1 MKLSSLKTAV
11 YIGLALFYL
20 YIIATNV
27 FRNVEGMNTQIETME
42 TPKEDES
49 KAGETKEDKT
59 KDGETN
65 AGESK
70 EGESKAGTTKEDKS
84 KKDETSKKTPDASGN
99 ATPGE

>member
-49 KAGETKEDKT
+49 KE
-59 KDGETN
+59 GETN
-65 AGESK
+65 AGETK
-70 EGESKAGTTKEDKS
+70 EGETKADKTGETKTGTTKAGTTP
-84 KKDETSKKTPDASGN
+84 KKTPDASGN

>member
-49 KAGETKEDKT
+49 KEGETKEGETKEGETKEGESKEDKT
-59 KDGETN
+59 K
-65 AGESK
+65 
-70 EGESKAGTTKEDKS
+70 
-84 KKDETSKKTPDASGN
+84 KDETPKKTPDASGN
-99 ATPGE
+99 ATPGK